1 MYFFTNFNELI
12 SLLKF
17 TYMDYL
23 AIFLALTPVLLLIIL
38 LGFLKVSGDKSAFI
52 TLIVTIILA
61 FLSFKFS
68 TASIGLSIVYGT
80 LKAIFPIILII
91 IMAIYSYNVLV
102 YTKKMEV
109 LKFQFSN
116 ISTDKTIQVLL
127 LTWGFGGLLEGM
139 AGFGTAVAIPAA
151 ILIGLGYKPLF
162 SALVSL
168 LANSVPTAFGA
179 VGIPVL
185 MVSKEIGIEAGDTAS
200 LLKLGSEVVFQLMP
214 LMFIIPFIIV
224 TLTDSSLKSIPK
236 NIALSLAVG
245 IVSIA
250 VQYFSVVYIGIETPA
265 ILGSIA
271 SIIVIVLWGK
281 FTAKKSDD
289 AAANNISTREI
300 INAWS
305 VYGLILVFIIGT
317 SPLLGGF
324 RGFLQSVAATP
335 INITIEGVK
344 KTINIF
350 WLTDAGVLLFLG
362 SVIGGLLQGAKLK
375 ELLQVLGKTFL
386 QLKKTYI
393 TVTSLIV
400 LSTIMD
406 LSGMIVVLGT
416 AIATTTGSFY
426 PLFAPAIGCLG
437 AFLTGSDTS
446 SNILFG
452 KLQAHVA
459 HQIGG
464 EPSWFAAANTVG
476 ATGGKIISPQSI
488 AIATSA
494 CDQQGKEGEIMKKAL
509 PYAIFYIIVAGLM
522 VYFFGK

>member
-1 MYFFTNFNELI
+1 M
-12 SLLKF
+12 LKF
-17 TYMDYL
+17 TSMDYL
-23 AIFLALTPVLLLIIL
+23 AIFLALTPVFLLIIL
-38 LGFLKVSGDKSAFI
+38 LGFLKISGDKSALY
-52 TLIVTIILA
+52 TLIVTIFLA
-61 FLSFKFS
+61 AFGFKFS
-68 TASIGLSIVYGT
+68 TSSIGLSIVYGT
-80 LKAIFPIILII
+80 LKALFPIILII

-116 ISTDKTIQVLL
+116 ISTDKSIQVLL

-168 LANSVPTAFGA
+168 LSNSVPTAFGA
-179 VGIPVL
+179 VGIPV
-185 MVSKEIGIEAGDTAS
+185 KAIAIEIGHTD
-200 LLKLGSEVVFQLMP
+200 LQHLGSQVVLQLSP
-214 LMFIIPFIIV
+214 LMIIIPFLIV
-224 TLTDSSLKSIPK
+224 FLTDSSLKSLPK
-236 NIALSLAVG
+236 NIALSLVVGAVS
-245 IVSIA
+245 VA
-250 VQYFSVVYIGIETPA
+250 VQYFSVIYIGIETPA

-271 SIIVIVLWGK
+271 SIIVIVIW
-281 FTAKKSDD
+281 AKIATKKDDNAALESKS
-289 AAANNISTREI
+289 SKEI
-300 INAWS
+300 MNAWA
-305 VYGLILVFIIGT
+305 VYGLILLFIIGT
-317 SPLLGGF
+317 SPLFNSF
-324 RGFLQSVAATP
+324 RTFLQSIAVTP
-335 INITIEGVK
+335 IHLTINGSE
-344 KTINIF
+344 KTIKIF
-350 WLTDAGVLLFLG
+350 WLTDGGVLLFLG

-375 ELLQVLGKTFL
+375 ELLEVLGKTFL

-416 AIATTTGSFY
+416 AIATATGAFY

-459 HQIGG
+459 DQIGG

-494 CDQQGKEGEIMKKAL
+494 CNQQGKEGEIMKKAL
-509 PYAIFYIIVAGLM
+509 PYALFYIVVAGLM

>member
-1 MYFFTNFNELI
+1 
-12 SLLKF
+12 
-17 TYMDYL
+17 
-23 AIFLALTPVLLLIIL
+23 
-38 LGFLKVSGDKSAFI
+38 
-52 TLIVTIILA
+52 
-61 FLSFKFS
+61 
-68 TASIGLSIVYGT
+68 
-80 LKAIFPIILII
+80 
-91 IMAIYSYNVLV
+91 MAIYSYNVLV
-102 YTKKMEV
+102 FTQKMEV

-116 ISTDKTIQVLL
+116 ISTDKSIQVLL

-168 LANSVPTAFGA
+168 LSNSVPTAFGA
-179 VGIPVL
+179 VGIPV
-185 MVSKEIGIEAGDTAS
+185 KAIAIEIGHPD
-200 LLKLGSEVVFQLMP
+200 LQHLGSEVVFQLIP
-214 LMFIIPFIIV
+214 LMIIIPFIIV
-224 TLTDSSLKSIPK
+224 TLTDPSLKSLSK
-236 NIALSLAVG
+236 NIALSLVVG
-245 IVSIA
+245 VVSIA
-250 VQYFSVVYIGIETPA
+250 VQYFSVIYIGIETPA
-265 ILGSIA
+265 VLGSIA
-271 SIIVIVLWGK
+271 SIIVIVIWAKL
-281 FTAKKSDD
+281 TAKKTDEKPLETK
-289 AAANNISTREI
+289 STKEI
-300 INAWS
+300 MNAWA
-305 VYGLILVFIIGT
+305 VYGLILLFIIGT
-317 SPLLGGF
+317 SPLFNSF
-324 RGFLQSVAATP
+324 RTFLQTIAATP
-335 INITIEGVK
+335 INLTINGSE
-344 KTINIF
+344 KTIKIF
-350 WLTDAGVLLFLG
+350 WLTDGGLLLFLG

-375 ELLQVLGKTFL
+375 ELFQVLGKTLL

-393 TVTSLIV
+393 TVISLIV

-406 LSGMIVVLGT
+406 LSGMVVVLGT
-416 AIATTTGSFY
+416 AIAATTGAFY

-459 HQIGG
+459 QQIGG

-494 CDQQGKEGEIMKKAL
+494 CNQQGKEGDIMKKAL

>member
-1 MYFFTNFNELI
+1 
-12 SLLKF
+12 
-17 TYMDYL
+17 MDYL
-23 AIFLALTPVLLLIIL
+23 AIFLALTPVFLLIIL

-52 TLIVTIILA
+52 TLITTIILA
-61 FLSFKFS
+61 LFGFKFS
-68 TASIGLSIVYGT
+68 AYSIGLSIVYGT

-91 IMAIYSYNVLV
+91 IMAIYSYNVLI

-116 ISTDKTIQVLL
+116 ISTDKSIQVLL

-168 LANSVPTAFGA
+168 LSNSVPTAFGA
-179 VGIPVL
+179 VGIPV
-185 MVSKEIGIEAGDTAS
+185 KAIAIEIGHTDLQS
-200 LLKLGSEVVFQLMP
+200 LGSEVVFQLSP
-214 LMFIIPFIIV
+214 LMIIV
-224 TLTDSSLKSIPK
+224 PFLIVFLTDSSLKSLPK
-236 NIALSLAVG
+236 NIALSLVVG
-245 IVSIA
+245 AVSIA
-250 VQYFSVVYIGIETPA
+250 VQYYSVIYIGIETPA
-265 ILGSIA
+265 VLGSIA
-271 SIIVIVLWGK
+271 SIIVIVIWAK
-281 FTAKKSDD
+281 VTAKKEDNTALESK
-289 AAANNISTREI
+289 SSKEI
-300 INAWS
+300 MNAWA
-305 VYGLILVFIIGT
+305 VYGLILLFIIGT
-317 SPLLGGF
+317 SPLFNSF
-324 RGFLQSVAATP
+324 RTFLQSIAAAP
-335 INITIEGVK
+335 IEITINGSV

-350 WLTDAGVLLFLG
+350 WLTDGGVLLFLG
-362 SVIGGLLQGAKLK
+362 SVIGGLLQGAKLS
-375 ELLQVLGKTFL
+375 ELFGVLGKTFL

-393 TVTSLIV
+393 TVISLIV

-416 AIATTTGSFY
+416 AIATATGTFY

-452 KLQAHVA
+452 KLQGHVA
-459 HQIGG
+459 QQIGA

-494 CDQQGKEGEIMKKAL
+494 CNQQGKEGDIMKKAL

>member
-1 MYFFTNFNELI
+1 
-12 SLLKF
+12 
-17 TYMDYL
+17 MDYL
-23 AIFLALTPVLLLIIL
+23 AIFLALTPVFLLIIL
-38 LGFLKVSGDKSAFI
+38 LGFLKVPGDKSALY
-52 TLIVTIILA
+52 TLIVTILLA
-61 FLSFKFS
+61 ALGFNFS
-68 TASIGLSIVYGT
+68 TSSIGLSIVFGT

-102 YTKKMEV
+102 FTKKMEV

-168 LANSVPTAFGA
+168 LSNSVPTAFGA
-179 VGIPVL
+179 VGIPV
-185 MVSKEIGIEAGDTAS
+185 KAIAIEIGHSDLQS
-200 LLKLGSEVVFQLMP
+200 LGSEVVFQLIP
-214 LMFIIPFIIV
+214 LMVIIPFIIV
-224 TLTDSSLKSIPK
+224 FLTDSSLKSLPK
-236 NIALSLAVG
+236 NIALSLVVG

-250 VQYFSVVYIGIETPA
+250 VQYYSVIYIGIETPA
-265 ILGSIA
+265 VLGSIA
-271 SIIVIVLWGK
+271 SIIVIVIW
-281 FTAKKSDD
+281 AKIATKKDDNAALERKS
-289 AAANNISTREI
+289 TKEI
-300 INAWS
+300 INAWA
-305 VYGLILVFIIGT
+305 VYGLILFFIIGT
-317 SPLLGGF
+317 SPLLGSF
-324 RGFLQSVAATP
+324 RGFLQSIAATP
-335 INITIEGVK
+335 IHLTIEGVE
-344 KTINIF
+344 KTVKIF
-350 WLTDAGVLLFLG
+350 WLTDGGVLLFLG
-362 SVIGGLLQGAKLK
+362 SVIGGLLQGAKFK
-375 ELLQVLGKTFL
+375 ELMEVLWKSIL

-416 AIATTTGSFY
+416 AIATATGAFY

-459 HQIGG
+459 NQIGG

-494 CDQQGKEGEIMKKAL
+494 CNQQGKEGEIMKKAL
-509 PYAIFYIIVAGLM
+509 PYAILYIIVAGLM

>member
-1 MYFFTNFNELI
+1 MNVLNI
-12 SLLKF
+12 I
-17 TYMDYL
+17 L
-23 AIFLALTPVLLLIIL
+23 AVTPVVLLIVL

-52 TLIVTIILA
+52 TLITTILIA
-61 FLSFKFS
+61 VFGFDFS
-68 TASIGLSIVYGT
+68 MESIGLSMVYGT

-91 IMAIYSYNVLV
+91 ITAIYSYNVLV
-102 YTKKMEV
+102 FTKKMDV

-116 ISTDKTIQVLL
+116 ISKDKTIQVLL

-168 LANSVPTAFGA
+168 LSNSVPTAFGA
-179 VGIPVL
+179 VGVPV
-185 MVSKEIGIEAGDTAS
+185 KAIAIEIGHENLTS
-200 LLKLGSEVVFQLMP
+200 LGGEVVLQLMP
-214 LMFIIPFIIV
+214 LMIIIPFIIV
-224 TLTDSSLKSIPK
+224 TLTDSSLKSLPK
-236 NIALSLAVG
+236 NILLSLVVG
-245 IVSIA
+245 GVSIV
-250 VQYFSVVYIGIETPA
+250 VQYFSVLYIGVETPA

-271 SIIVIVLWGK
+271 SIIVIVIWGK
-281 FTAKKSDD
+281 ITAKKDPNESLETKTK
-289 AAANNISTREI
+289 SEI

-305 VYGLILVFIIGT
+305 VYGLILFFIILT
-317 SPLLGGF
+317 SPLF
-324 RGFLQSVAATP
+324 EAIRTFLQSISDTP
-335 INITIEGVK
+335 ITLTIKGIE
-344 KTINIF
+344 KTIKIF
-350 WLTDAGVLLFLG
+350 WLTDAGILIFLG
-362 SVIGGLLQGAKLK
+362 SFLGGLLQGATIKD
-375 ELLQVLGKTFL
+375 LLSVFWKSVV

-393 TVTSLIV
+393 TVISLII

-406 LSGMIVVLGT
+406 FSGMIPVLGL
-416 AIATTTGSFY
+416 ALAAATGTFY

-452 KLQAHVA
+452 KLQANVA

-494 CDQQGKEGEIMKKAL
+494 CGQQGEEGTIMKKAL
-509 PYAIFYIIVAGLM
+509 PYALFYIIVAGLM

>member
-1 MYFFTNFNELI
+1 
-12 SLLKF
+12 
-17 TYMDYL
+17 MDYL

-61 FLSFKFS
+61 LLSFKFS
-68 TASIGLSIVYGT
+68 IVSIGLSIVYGT

-102 YTKKMEV
+102 FTKKMEV

-116 ISTDKTIQVLL
+116 ISTDKSIQVLL

-168 LANSVPTAFGA
+168 LSNSVPTAFGA
-179 VGIPVL
+179 VGIPVKA
-185 MVSKEIGIEAGDTAS
+185 VAIEIGFAD
-200 LLKLGSEVVFQLMP
+200 LQHLGSEVVFQLTP
-214 LMFIIPFIIV
+214 LMIIIPFLIV
-224 TLTDSSLKSIPK
+224 TLTDSSLKSLPK
-236 NIALSLAVG
+236 NIALSLVVG
-245 IVSIA
+245 AVSIA
-250 VQYFSVVYIGIETPA
+250 VQYYSVIYIGIETPA

-281 FTAKKSDD
+281 IAAKKEDSEG
-289 AAANNISTREI
+289 IEQKSTKEI

-305 VYGLILVFIIGT
+305 VYGLILILIIGT
-317 SPLLGGF
+317 SPLFNSF
-324 RGFLQSVAATP
+324 RVFLQSLAETP
-335 INITIEGVK
+335 IHL
-344 KTINIF
+344 TINGSEKVIKIF
-350 WLTDAGVLLFLG
+350 WLTDGGVLLFLG
-362 SVIGGLLQGAKLK
+362 SVIGGLLQGAKIK
-375 ELLQVLGKTFL
+375 ELFQVLGKTLL

-416 AIATTTGSFY
+416 ALAVTTGAFY

-459 HQIGG
+459 QQIGG